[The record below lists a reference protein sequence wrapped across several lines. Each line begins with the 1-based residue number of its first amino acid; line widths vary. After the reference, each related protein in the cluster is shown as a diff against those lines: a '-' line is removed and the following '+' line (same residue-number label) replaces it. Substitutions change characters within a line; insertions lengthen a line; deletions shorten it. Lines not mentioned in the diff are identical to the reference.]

1 MLQGKVRETMLF
13 SGLDEAPSKS
23 PCVNHCDPTEWS
35 NRNSFGKYRIMY
47 FELIKLVSTTKPK
60 LPKTEAFVLSST
72 PRPSPSVW
80 CNRDLRLQDRP
91 CSSSCETRTF
101 NFGLA
106 RIFCITPS
114 SIGPPSDTSIV
125 YIFCTCRNESLA
137 GCLSGSLCLSSQ
149 HGDS

>member
-1 MLQGKVRETMLF
+1 MLRYSCFVRRV
-13 SGLDEAPSKS
+13 GLNEEQTLRACSIGPNFQNGIAR
-23 PCVNHCDPTEWS
+23 VNTIID
-35 NRNSFGKYRIMY
+35 FD
-47 FELIKLVSTTKPK
+47 LVKLVSTIEPK
-60 LPKTEAFVLSST
+60 LPKIEAFVLSST

-91 CSSSCETRTF
+91 CPSSCKTRTF
-101 NFGLA
+101 NIELA

-149 HGDS
+149 HGRS